1 MVMVILRK
9 GCAHFYCAHQSSSS
23 KIPIQGV
30 KMRWY
35 PQQGRWSKKY
45 INLGTIH
52 ETVLNQSCRCWN
64 GWSFA
69 CEGLAKNL
77 ADRPSIFL
85 STHLSVLLFCLRLFL
100 CLFVTHLSVCPSLCA
115 LFCLS
120 VLLSLCL
127 FFCLSVFSFVSLLL
141 VYFLSLCLSFCLY
154 VILSLSLCPNC
165 QFLILSI
172 CSFVSFF
179 LYCYQPR

>member
-1 MVMVILRK
+1 MPLHIPNCRWEPCCQMVMVILRK

-52 ETVLNQSCRCWN
+52 ETVLNQSCRFWN

-69 CEGLAKNL
+69 YEGLAKNL
-77 ADRPSIFL
+77 ADRISRSLCPCLFL

-100 CLFVTHLSVCPSLCA
+100 CLFVTHLFVCP
-115 LFCLS
+115 
-120 VLLSLCL
+120 SLCL
-127 FFCLSVFSFVSLLL
+127 FFCLSVCSSVSLSVLL
-141 VYFLSLCLSFCLY
+141 SHCLFFCLPFVGLCSVPLFLLLSFC
-154 VILSLSLCPNC
+154 
-165 QFLILSI
+165 
-172 CSFVSFF
+172 SFASFF
-179 LYCYQPR
+179 LS